1 MYLRE
6 IFHVVMPKKVHELTT
21 PIPDHNFYYKIVFAK
36 AYYGSQLELTAT
48 QLSTQHLPFYST

>member
-21 PIPDHNFYYKIVFAK
+21 PIPDHKFYHKRVFAK

-48 QLSTQHLPFYST
+48 